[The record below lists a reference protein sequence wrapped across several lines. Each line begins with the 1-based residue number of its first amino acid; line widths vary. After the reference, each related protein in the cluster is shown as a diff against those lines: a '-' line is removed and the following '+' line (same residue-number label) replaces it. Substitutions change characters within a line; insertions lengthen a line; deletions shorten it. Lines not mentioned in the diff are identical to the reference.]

1 MDHIFICMD
10 YNGEWKI
17 TDNRIWEWFGTG
29 CNKGFVVDRSI
40 KFHQLVNK
48 VYEKIGVDR
57 NLYEIEITHKVAG
70 ETFNKMAPS
79 KICGDSDVEDLFKEL
94 YKVKE
99 VIPLYVCVKKNNDK
113 GKTKFVNDDDG
124 DGNELTGNDVEFD
137 CDDDVF
143 DNGSFYDNYFGCHI
157 IDQVPNDPS
166 YVPNE
171 DIPQSGEG
179 IIGSN
184 PTPDDIVHESG
195 NNELQ
200 ECDKVVEENNDVIE
214 NDIVVGGGQIIPY
227 QHYDMFMGNV
237 AQCNREASQD
247 SGRHDGSNLKVGQ
260 HFVSKDELSYYLSII
275 AINGRFEMRTTKSNK
290 SIKEVRCVSEN
301 CLWRVRATKMKDSHF
316 FVIRQYHSL
325 HSCSLMNRNANHRQ
339 ASSRVIGSRVQG
351 HFKNS
356 KDPLNPKSLA
366 GFMREEM
373 KVQVSYWKAWKGKQ
387 WAQNLIR
394 GTAKEN
400 FALLPSYCHM
410 LKRANPCT
418 VTHIELDLENKFK
431 YFFMAL
437 GVAIRG
443 FTYMRKVIGID
454 AAWIKTKHK
463 GVLLVATTQ
472 DSEYHSYP
480 IAWGLVDSEN
490 NTSWTWFLEK
500 LKDLIPDS
508 SDLCFVSDRH
518 QSIEHAVRRVYVMA
532 SHGACYWHVKQNI
545 KHRFKSAAGT
555 KLYKKAAI
563 AYRIEE
569 FNKHFDQLRKTYPR
583 VAKYLENDVKFS
595 KWSRAHFVGNRYE
608 VMTTNIVES
617 VNNMMRKA
625 REYPIIAMIDFI
637 ISTMGQWFFERR
649 REACVVTT
657 PLTPKREEILRKRW
671 DEAGSL
677 ITLQLNE
684 NEYNVMCGELDAI
697 VNLRSKSCTC
707 KVFDIEKLSCI
718 HAIAAA
724 GKAQPQNTG
733 ELIYSMCSQYYTS
746 EYWLL
751 AYAETIYPVPP
762 NSQWTDIPEDIL
774 AVQVIA
780 PPEDKTIGRPR
791 TNRIASKGEFLKKQY
806 NCGACGQSGHNSQT
820 CPQVPSDG
828 RSTTHV

>member
-1 MDHIFICMD
+1 MD
-10 YNGEWKI
+10 
-17 TDNRIWEWFGTG
+17 
-29 CNKGFVVDRSI
+29 S
-40 KFHQLVNK
+40 LVM
-48 VYEKIGVDR
+48 I
-57 NLYEIEITHKVAG
+57 
-70 ETFNKMAPS
+70 
-79 KICGDSDVEDLFKEL
+79 
-94 YKVKE
+94 
-99 VIPLYVCVKKNNDK
+99 
-113 GKTKFVNDDDG
+113 
-124 DGNELTGNDVEFD
+124 
-137 CDDDVF
+137 
-143 DNGSFYDNYFGCHI
+143 FYDNYFGCHV
-157 IDQVPNDPS
+157 IDQFPNDPS
-166 YVPNE
+166 YVPSE
-171 DIPQSGEG
+171 DIAQSGED
-179 IIGSN
+179 IISSN
-184 PTPDDIVHESG
+184 PTPDDIVHEGG
-195 NNELQ
+195 NNVLE
-200 ECDKVVEENNDVIE
+200 ECEKVVQENNDVIG
-214 NDIVVGGGQIIPY
+214 NDNIVGGGQIIPY
-227 QHYDMFMGNV
+227 QHFDTFMRNF
-237 AQCNREASQD
+237 AQFNREASQN
-247 SGRHDGSNLKVGQ
+247 SGRHDGSDLKVGQ
-260 HFVSKDELSYYLSII
+260 HFESKDDLSYYLSII
-275 AINGRFEMRTTKSNK
+275 AINGRFEMRTTKSV
-290 SIKEVRCVSEN
+290 KEVRCISED
-301 CLWRVRATKMKDSHF
+301 CSWRVRATKMKDSHF
-316 FVIRQYHSL
+316 FVIRQYYSL

-356 KDPLNPKSLA
+356 KDPLNPRSLA

-410 LKRANPCT
+410 LKRANP
-418 VTHIELDLENKFK
+418 
-431 YFFMAL
+431 

-472 DSEYHSYP
+472 DSEYHTYP

-490 NTSWTWFLEK
+490 NASWTWFLEK
-500 LKDLIPDS
+500 LKELIPDS
-508 SDLCFVSDRH
+508 SDLCFISDRH
-518 QSIEHAVRRVYVMA
+518 QSIKHAVRHVYVMA

-569 FNKHFDQLRKTYPR
+569 FNKHFDQLRKIYPR
-583 VAKYLENDVKFS
+583 VTKYLENDVKFR
-595 KWSRAHFVGNRYE
+595 KWSRAHFGGNRYE

-617 VNNMMRKA
+617 VNNLMRKA
-625 REYPIIAMIDFI
+625 REYPIIAMTDFI
-637 ISTMGQWFFERR
+637 ISTMGQWFLERR
-649 REACVVTT
+649 REAYAVTT
-657 PLTPKREEILRKRW
+657 PLTPRREEILRKRW
-671 DEAGSL
+671 DEVGSL

-684 NEYNVMCGELDAI
+684 NEYNVMCGELDSI

-707 KVFDIEKLSCI
+707 KVFDIDNLPCI

-733 ELIYSMCSQYYTS
+733 ELIYSMCSKYYTS
-746 EYWLL
+746 KYWLL

-762 NSQWTDIPEDIL
+762 NSQWTDISEDVI

-780 PPEDKTIGRPR
+780 PPEDKTKGRPKI
-791 TNRIASKGEFLKKQY
+791 NRIPSQGEVPKKKY
-806 NCGACGQSGHNSQT
+806 NCGACGQSGHNSKK
-820 CPQVPSDG
+820 CPSRQVPSDV